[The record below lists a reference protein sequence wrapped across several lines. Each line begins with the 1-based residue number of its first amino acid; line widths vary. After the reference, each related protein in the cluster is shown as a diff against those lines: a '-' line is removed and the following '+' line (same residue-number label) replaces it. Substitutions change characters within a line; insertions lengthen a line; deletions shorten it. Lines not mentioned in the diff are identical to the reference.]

1 MRTLS
6 KKSPQIY
13 LSISEA
19 DTKAK
24 VCKKSKTQKC
34 IHRPISNIFTQNNT
48 AIKVKTIKGKYSV
61 LRTYKKSH

>member
-1 MRTLS
+1 MRAPS

-24 VCKKSKTQKC
+24 VCKNSKTQKR
-34 IHRPISNIFTQNNT
+34 IQ
-48 AIKVKTIKGKYSV
+48 
-61 LRTYKKSH
+61 